1 MLEEN
6 YNHLDIED
14 KIYNFWESNKL
25 FEPKKNN
32 KKEYFSIV
40 IPPPNVTGNLHMGH
54 ALNNSIQDLLVRFYR
69 LKGYETLWQP
79 GTDHAGIATEL
90 IVEKK
95 LNEKKQSKNTLGR
108 EKFLKEV
115 WNWKEHSGNLIINQ
129 LKKLG
134 SSCDWS
140 QT

>member
-1 MLEEN
+1 
-6 YNHLDIED
+6 
-14 KIYNFWESNKL
+14 
-25 FEPKKNN
+25 
-32 KKEYFSIV
+32 
-40 IPPPNVTGNLHMGH
+40 MGH

-90 IVEKK
+90 VVEKK
-95 LNEKKQSKNTLGR
+95 LNEKNQSKNTLGR

-115 WNWKEHSGNLIINQ
+115 WNWKEHSGNLIIKQ

-140 QT
+140 QTRFTMDTNMSDAVIKVFLELHKKNLSIKILNYLIGTQY

>member
-1 MLEEN
+1 MILASR
-6 YNHLDIED
+6 L
-14 KIYNFWESNKL
+14 SCAG
-25 FEPKKNN
+25 
-32 KKEYFSIV
+32 SRRSR
-40 IPPPNVTGNLHMGH
+40 NL
-54 ALNNSIQDLLVRFYR
+54 SV
-69 LKGYETLWQP
+69 EP

-90 IVEKK
+90 VVEKR
-95 LNEKKQSKNTLGR
+95 LYEKNQSKNILGR

-140 QT
+140 QTRFTMDKNMSEAVVKVISISLILFSKPIKLIFF

>member
-14 KIYNFWESNKL
+14 KIYNFWEINKL
-25 FEPKKNN
+25 FEPRKNN
-32 KKEYFSIV
+32 KKKYFSIV

-90 IVEKK
+90 VVEKK
-95 LNEKKQSKNTLGR
+95 TYSKKSIKKYIRKR
-108 EKFLKEV
+108 EVSQRSLELERTF
-115 WNWKEHSGNLIINQ
+115 WKSNY
-129 LKKLG
+129 KP
-134 SSCDWS
+134 
-140 QT
+140 T

>member
-14 KIYNFWESNKL
+14 KIYTFWESNKL

-32 KKEYFSIV
+32 KKKYFSIV

-90 IVEKK
+90 VEERSFSKK
-95 LNEKKQSKNTLGR
+95 FGTGKNIL
-108 EKFLKEV
+108 E
-115 WNWKEHSGNLIINQ
+115 I
-129 LKKLG
+129 
-134 SSCDWS
+134 
-140 QT
+140 